1 MPAPTPIPTIGF
13 APAPTEHAW
22 LRDRRAAAAARFVER
37 GMPSPD
43 EDEWRHSRVAELDL
57 SHFPPAEQPS
67 PESDAERAASLPV
80 IGAIG
85 EFATLA
91 VTYDGY
97 LVRREGEIS
106 GLTITDLSQAAQ
118 STDLDRAGPDVFAE
132 LNTAHAPSPLLIE
145 AAAGAVIEK
154 PVVLIHWTGQEGRST
169 FPRTVVR
176 AGQASQL
183 TVVEVWLS
191 DDVQALV
198 VPRTELDADRD
209 AILRHVVL
217 SDLGP
222 RVWQISSSTAR
233 SGQGGSVIS
242 GTVALGGEYARFR
255 IDADLLEEGG
265 EAQLIA
271 AYFGDGDQ
279 THDFRTLQDHTG
291 KRTTSNL
298 VFKGAVTGTSRSVY
312 SGLIRVNPGA
322 SATSA
327 FLTNRNLVLSAD
339 ATAYSVPNLEIVNEN
354 DLRSCGHAATSG
366 PIDADQVFYL
376 ESRGVP
382 TEVARRLIILG
393 FFDDVL
399 ARFPVD
405 GLRTIARDRVAAKLL
420 TTAGV
425 A

>member
-1 MPAPTPIPTIGF
+1 MPTA
-13 APAPTEHAW
+13 E
-22 LRDRRAAAAARFVER
+22 E
-37 GMPSPD
+37 
-43 EDEWRHSRVAELDL
+43 EDWRHSRVAEIDL
-57 SHFPPAEQPS
+57 VRFPPAAHPS
-67 PESDAERAASLPV
+67 PESEAERAATLPV
-80 IGAIG
+80 VGAIG
-85 EFATLA
+85 EFGLLA
-91 VTYDGY
+91 VTYDGH
-97 LVRREGEIS
+97 LVHHEGAMAGIS
-106 GLTITDLSQAAQ
+106 FSDLSR
-118 STDLDRAGPDVFAE
+118 SVESSNLDRSGPDVFAE
-132 LNTAHAPSPLLIE
+132 LNTAQAPSPLLVE
-145 AAAGAVIEK
+145 AAPGAVADK
-154 PVVLIHWTGQEGRST
+154 PVVIVHWAGQDGASS
-169 FPRTVVR
+169 FPRTIVR
-176 AGQASQL
+176 AGQASEL

-191 DDVQALV
+191 DDVNALV

-209 AILRHVVL
+209 AVLRHVVL

-222 RVWQISSSTAR
+222 RVWQVASTTAR
-233 SGQGGSVIS
+233 SGQGGSIVS

-265 EAQLIA
+265 EAQLVA
-271 AYFGDGDQ
+271 AYFGDGHQ
-279 THDFRTLQDHTG
+279 VHDFRTLQAHTG
-291 KRTTSNL
+291 KRTSSDL
-298 VFKGAVTGTSRSVY
+298 IFKGAVTGSSRSVY

-327 FLTNRNLVLSAD
+327 FLTNRNLVLSDD

-366 PIDADQVFYL
+366 PIDEDQVFYL

-399 ARFPVD
+399 ARFPVE
-405 GLRTIARDRVAAKLL
+405 GLRGVARDRVAAKLL